1 MNIDTKWIIQ
11 LTYLSIVGIIGII
24 LMVYDKIAA
33 KALKRHRIP
42 EAVLMLV
49 GIIGGALPMYIVMQ
63 IIRHKTKT
71 HKFSV
76 GFPLIILIQAALV
89 TVLNAWVWV

>member
-1 MNIDTKWIIQ
+1 MDEKWQIQ
-11 LTYLSIVGIIGII
+11 LIYLGIVGIIGII

-33 KALKRHRIP
+33 KTLKRHRVP

-76 GFPLIILIQAALV
+76 GFPLIILVQAALI